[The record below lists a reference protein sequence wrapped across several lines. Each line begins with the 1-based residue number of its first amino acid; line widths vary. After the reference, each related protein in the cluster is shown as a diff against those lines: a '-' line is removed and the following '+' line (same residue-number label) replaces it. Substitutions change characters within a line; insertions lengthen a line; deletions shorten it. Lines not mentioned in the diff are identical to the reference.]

1 MVHLPT
7 AREPEAAKLSQSCP
21 SWLVLGARAW
31 LPDQVR
37 TAQWDLTVGL
47 PALPPGYKGWLL
59 TPGERKG
66 RWQLITC
73 PTAYRHPCLPHGN
86 HFSCPYWHFCV
97 FLSSLCS
104 LDTLLAT
111 CLSTHSQS
119 GLAQCGELSQFPT
132 FSTAKPRGW
141 EDYTADTPLSPRLDS
156 LCFQHVS
163 CLPFWVQL
171 PIAQHFWKFHY
182 VPFNEPVQISGKCT
196 VAEWSGDGQTQ
207 TLNRCGCNNCSQPQ
221 IWPWWCP
228 AQIVP
233 WAIWI
238 WCGVYYGMHSSTIL
252 GSHAW
257 CCTVKEMSDPS
268 PTFCEGDG

>member
-7 AREPEAAKLSQSCP
+7 AREPKAAKLSQSCP

-97 FLSSLCS
+97 SLSSLHS

-119 GLAQCGELSQFPT
+119 GLAQCGESPKQFCLVQ
-132 FSTAKPRGW
+132 SEQCYW
-141 EDYTADTPLSPRLDS
+141 E
-156 LCFQHVS
+156 
-163 CLPFWVQL
+163 
-171 PIAQHFWKFHY
+171 
-182 VPFNEPVQISGKCT
+182 
-196 VAEWSGDGQTQ
+196 
-207 TLNRCGCNNCSQPQ
+207 
-221 IWPWWCP
+221 
-228 AQIVP
+228 
-233 WAIWI
+233 
-238 WCGVYYGMHSSTIL
+238 
-252 GSHAW
+252 
-257 CCTVKEMSDPS
+257 SD
-268 PTFCEGDG
+268 C

>member
-1 MVHLPT
+1 MATISHALTGISVF
-7 AREPEAAKLSQSCP
+7 SC
-21 SWLVLGARAW
+21 
-31 LPDQVR
+31 
-37 TAQWDLTVGL
+37 
-47 PALPPGYKGWLL
+47 
-59 TPGERKG
+59 
-66 RWQLITC
+66 
-73 PTAYRHPCLPHGN
+73 HPCAPLTHYLQPVWARTVSQVWLNVGNLPSN
-86 HFSCPYWHFCV
+86 SAW
-97 FLSSLCS
+97 CS
-104 LDTLLAT
+104 LNSAT
-111 CLSTHSQS
+111 GNQIAEFVI
-119 GLAQCGELSQFPT
+119 LAQAKFPESYNWFLPKQKST
-132 FSTAKPRGW
+132 TAKPRGW

-238 WCGVYYGMHSSTIL
+238 WCGVYCGMHSSTIL

-268 PTFCEGDG
+268 PTFCDGDG